1 MLLMSMA
8 LPWSSLACAISA
20 TKEQVID
27 MKILILGSGGR
38 EHALAWTCAK
48 DARVETV
55 YVAPGNAGTAIE
67 PKLEN
72 LAIDV
77 MDKLALADFAEQNGI
92 ALTIVGPEAPLV
104 DGVVDLFQSR
114 GLAIF
119 GPSAGAAQ
127 LEGSKA
133 FTKDFLARQQIP
145 TAEYQNFTEIEPAL
159 AYLRE
164 KGAPIVVKADG
175 LAAGK
180 GVIVAMTLEEAQE
193 AVKDM
198 LAGNAFGEA
207 GSRVVIEEFLEGE
220 EASYIVMVDGENVLP
235 MATSQDHKR
244 MGDGDT
250 GLNTGGMG
258 AYSPAPVV
266 TPEIDA
272 RIMAEVIMPTVRGMA
287 AEGNP
292 YTGFL
297 YAGLMITADGTPKV
311 IEYNCRFGDP
321 ETQPIMMRL
330 QTSMVE
336 LCEAALARKLDSTTV
351 QWDPRPAIGVVM
363 AAGGYPGDYNK
374 GDEISLPESTP
385 ADSKV
390 FHAGTALK
398 DGKVVTA
405 GGRVLC
411 VTALG
416 ANVTEAQQNAYAL
429 LKEVS
434 WKDAYFRTD
443 IGYRAIARENS

>member
-1 MLLMSMA
+1 
-8 LPWSSLACAISA
+8 
-20 TKEQVID
+20 
-27 MKILILGSGGR
+27 
-38 EHALAWTCAK
+38 
-48 DARVETV
+48 VETV

-77 MDKLALADFAEQNGI
+77 MDKEALANFAEQNGI

-104 DGVVDLFQSR
+104 DGVVDLFESR

-180 GVIVAMTLEEAQE
+180 GVIVAMTLEEAE
-193 AVKDM
+193 AAVKDM
-198 LAGNAFGEA
+198 LAGNAFGDA

-272 RIMAEVIMPTVRGMA
+272 RIMDEVIMPTVRGMA

-336 LCEAALARKLDSTTV
+336 LCEAALARKLDSTSI

-374 GDEISLPESTP
+374 GDEITLPESTS
-385 ADSKV
+385 ADAKV

-429 LKEVS
+429 LKQVS
-434 WKDAYFRTD
+434 WKDAYFRSD

>member
-1 MLLMSMA
+1 MNIL
-8 LPWSSLACAISA
+8 
-20 TKEQVID
+20 VI
-27 MKILILGSGGR
+27 GSGGR
-38 EHALAWTCAK
+38 EHALAWAAAQ
-48 DARVETV
+48 DEAVARVF
-55 YVAPGNAGTAIE
+55 VAPGNAGTATE

-72 LAIDV
+72 VAIDV
-77 MDKLALADFAEQNGI
+77 MDIDALVAFARDNSV

-104 DGVVDLFQSR
+104 AGVVDRFR
-114 GLAIF
+114 EAGLAIF
-119 GPSAGAAQ
+119 GPTAGAAQ

-159 AYLRE
+159 AYVRE

-180 GVIVAMTLEEAQE
+180 GVIVAMTLEEAE
-193 AVKDM
+193 DAIRDM
-198 LAGNAFGEA
+198 LAGNAFGDA
-207 GSRVVIEEFLEGE
+207 GSRVVIEEFLDGE
-220 EASYIVMVDGENVLP
+220 EASYIVMVDGDNVLP

-244 MGDGDT
+244 VGNGDT

-266 TPEIDA
+266 TAEIDQ
-272 RIMAEVIMPTVRGMA
+272 RVMDEVIMPTVNGMK
-287 AEGNP
+287 AEGNE

-297 YAGLMITADGTPKV
+297 YAGLMIMADGTPKV

-321 ETQPIMMRL
+321 ETQPIMLRL
-330 QTSMVE
+330 KSSLVALCQAALDKKLDQTSAE
-336 LCEAALARKLDSTTV
+336 WDERKSV
-351 QWDPRPAIGVVM
+351 GVVM
-363 AAGGYPGDYNK
+363 AAGGYPGDYAK
-374 GDEISLPESTP
+374 GDVISLPATCPEGT
-385 ADSKV
+385 KV
-390 FHAGTALK
+390 FHAGTKL
-398 DGKVVTA
+398 DDQGQVVTA

-416 ANVTEAQQNAYAL
+416 NSVTEAQQRAYEL

-443 IGYRAIARENS
+443 IAYRAIARENA